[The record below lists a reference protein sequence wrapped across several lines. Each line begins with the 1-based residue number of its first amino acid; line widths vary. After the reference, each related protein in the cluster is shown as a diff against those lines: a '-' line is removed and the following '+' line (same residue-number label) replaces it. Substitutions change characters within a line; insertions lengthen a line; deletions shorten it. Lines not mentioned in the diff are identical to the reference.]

1 MKKELLITVCAA
13 TFFAGTAMAEI
24 ASGTEGNISWSISD
38 DGELT
43 ISGSG
48 DMSAYAKD
56 KINNKDGNGSVAPW
70 YSYKEKDKK
79 ITVSEGITSLG
90 DRAFRGMTN
99 ATEVSIPTSVT
110 KIGNT
115 VFEGASS
122 LNNVTIPNSV
132 TSMGDWVFKGATSLT
147 DITLSQNVTS
157 IGKEAFQS
165 TALTSINIPESVT
178 SIGVSA
184 FNGTPLT
191 SVDIPNS
198 VTSIGSNAFSGTQ
211 LTELI
216 IPDSVT
222 TIGSHIAPGDL
233 SYHGITNLVI
243 GNGITEI
250 PSGAFWNMSNLK
262 TLILGESLVKIGREA
277 FRNDWSLQDLVFPD
291 SLQIIEY
298 GAFMNFHIGN
308 LTATAEQLQMY
319 IDAQGDFRKNAKIIC
334 KSGDCEAVLNNS
346 PYAGKVAIEYA
357 AYEQHNPD
365 GSISVYKDGK
375 LIGLKNK
382 RIYTINEA
390 ESLSKETGNKFR
402 IRYK

>member
-1 MKKELLITVCAA
+1 
-13 TFFAGTAMAEI
+13 
-24 ASGTEGNISWSISD
+24 
-38 DGELT
+38 
-43 ISGSG
+43 
-48 DMSAYAKD
+48 
-56 KINNKDGNGSVAPW
+56 
-70 YSYKEKDKK
+70 
-79 ITVSEGITSLG
+79 
-90 DRAFRGMTN
+90 
-99 ATEVSIPTSVT
+99 
-110 KIGNT
+110 
-115 VFEGASS
+115 
-122 LNNVTIPNSV
+122 
-132 TSMGDWVFKGATSLT
+132 
-147 DITLSQNVTS
+147 
-157 IGKEAFQS
+157 
-165 TALTSINIPESVT
+165 
-178 SIGVSA
+178 
-184 FNGTPLT
+184 
-191 SVDIPNS
+191 
-198 VTSIGSNAFSGTQ
+198 
-211 LTELI
+211 
-216 IPDSVT
+216 
-222 TIGSHIAPGDL
+222 
-233 SYHGITNLVI
+233 
-243 GNGITEI
+243 
-250 PSGAFWNMSNLK
+250 MSNLK